1 MGTQMN
7 NILKT
12 TALALSMFALA
23 ACSSTSEPEET
34 MPVAQESAG
43 ESAAARAAR
52 LEQERLERE
61 RQEQQRRE
69 QAALNTTVFYF
80 DFDVAEFQPS
90 DRETLIVH
98 ARNLA
103 ANPNRRVRLEG
114 HADERGTRE
123 YNLALGERRANSIR
137 DFMIVNGASRN
148 QLETVS
154 YGEERPA
161 VRGQTEDAYRQN
173 RRVEILPAG

>member
-1 MGTQMN
+1 MHMN
-7 NILKT
+7 NLLKT
-12 TALALSMFALA
+12 TALALTILGLA
-23 ACSSTSEPEET
+23 ACSSTSDTEEMT
-34 MPVAQESAG
+34 PVAQETSTPA

-52 LEQERLERE
+52 MEQERLERE
-61 RQEQQRRE
+61 RQEQQRRD

-137 DFMIVNGASRN
+137 DFMIVNGASRS

-154 YGEERPA
+154 YGEESPA
-161 VRGQTEDAYRQN
+161 VRGQTESAYRQN
-173 RRVEILPAG
+173 RRVEIKPAG

>member
-1 MGTQMN
+1 MGMQFN
-7 NILKT
+7 NVFKS
-12 TALALSMFALA
+12 AVLALTIIGLA
-23 ACSSTSEPEET
+23 ACSSTSDTEEMT
-34 MPVAQESAG
+34 PVAQTG
-43 ESAAARAAR
+43 ESDAARAAR
-52 LEQERLERE
+52 LEQERLQRE
-61 RQEQQRRE
+61 RDEQQRRD

-80 DFDVAEFQPS
+80 GFDVAEFEPA
-90 DRETLIVH
+90 DRETLIAH

-103 ANPNRRVRLEG
+103 SNPNRRVRLEG

-137 DFMIVNGASRN
+137 DFLIVNGASRA

-161 VRGQTEDAYRQN
+161 VNGQAESAYSQN
-173 RRVEILPAG
+173 RRVEIQPAG